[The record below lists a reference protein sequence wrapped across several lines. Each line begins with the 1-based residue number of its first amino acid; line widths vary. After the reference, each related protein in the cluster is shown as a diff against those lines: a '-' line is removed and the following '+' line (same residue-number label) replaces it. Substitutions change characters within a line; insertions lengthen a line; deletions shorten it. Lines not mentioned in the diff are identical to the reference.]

1 MVLIYQFTMAL
12 EAPYENWPTSP
23 AKALVDEVNR
33 IAPIPRAS
41 MCGRAY
47 LHAHTPPSTLTLTM
61 SSKTL
66 VSTAI
71 KSRYEGSEEAALWTA
86 LLNRMSIRPKA
97 ERVASIMRSEEH
109 TSELQSLMRTSNS
122 VC

>member
-1 MVLIYQFTMAL
+1 MAL

-61 SSKTL
+61 RPKTL
-66 VSTAI
+66 VSNAI
-71 KSRYEGSEEAALWTA
+71 KSRTEGSEEAAMWTA
-86 LLNRMSIRPKA
+86 VLDRESVVAGKSVSG
-97 ERVASIMRSEEH
+97 RVDLGGRRISKKKMCIEKRIE
-109 TSELQSLMRTSNS
+109 
-122 VC
+122 